1 MTKEW
6 HFMATTE
13 STTRSKIQRFELM
26 DTTLRDGEQTEGV
39 SMLGEEKMAIARA
52 LLEGLKVDRLEI
64 ASARVSKGEFETVR
78 TICKWARGRRFLE
91 RIEILGF
98 VDHKASVDWASG
110 AGCKVINLLT
120 KGSRRHCETQL
131 RKTLTEHL
139 RDIERTVVYGHGLGV
154 EFNVYLEDWSGGMLG
169 SPDHVFAMIQALI
182 PMGFKRIML
191 PDTLGILDPR
201 QVFDFVRQVHDR
213 WPQAWLDFHGHN
225 DYGLGT
231 ANAIEA
237 LRAGARGLHATLN
250 GLGERAGNTPLDE
263 VVVAAHDFTPF
274 RCRVDEK
281 KLAEV
286 SRLTEVFTGKRV
298 AWNKAITGEN
308 VFTQTAGIHADGDK
322 KGDLYQSRLTP
333 ARFNRH
339 RVYAMGKLMG
349 RASLEFNL
357 KRLGIELSDE
367 QKRLVLEKV
376 IELADAK
383 KVITTG
389 DLPFIISDVLQT
401 KEARQ
406 FEVVDFMISTNR
418 GLRPVASV
426 MVRYKGSNYH
436 VTASGDGGFDA
447 FVKAL
452 RSIEGPLGFKI
463 PALLDYTVRIPP
475 GGKTDA
481 LVETTITWEGGL
493 KTRGVNSDQLT
504 AAIEATVH
512 AINIVMM
519 SSPTARARLPKK

>member
-1 MTKEW
+1 
-6 HFMATTE
+6 MAASE
-13 STTRSKIQRFELM
+13 STRGSKTQFFELM

-52 LLEGLKVDRLEI
+52 LLEGLKIDRIEI
-64 ASARVSKGEFETVR
+64 ASARVSKGEFETVKM
-78 TICKWARGRRFLE
+78 ICDWARSRKFLE
-91 RIEILGF
+91 RIEVLGF
-98 VDHKASVDWASG
+98 VDHKASVDWAAG

-131 RKTLTEHL
+131 RKTLAEHL
-139 RDIERTVVYGHGLGV
+139 KDIERTVQYGRSLGV

-169 SPDHVFAMIQALI
+169 SPDHVFTMIEALI

-201 QVFDFVRQVHDR
+201 QVFDFVKQVHDR
-213 WPQAWLDFHGHN
+213 WPKARLDFHGHN

-231 ANAIEA
+231 ANSIEA
-237 LRAGARGLHATLN
+237 LRAGACGLHVTLN
-250 GLGERAGNTPLDE
+250 GLGERAGNAPLDE

-286 SRLTEVFTGKRV
+286 GHLTEVFTGKRV

-339 RVYAMGKLMG
+339 RVYALGKLMG

-357 KRLGIELSDE
+357 KRLGIELAEE
-367 QKRLVLEKV
+367 QKKLVLEKI

-383 KVITTG
+383 KVVTTG
-389 DLPFIISDVLQT
+389 DLPFIISDVLQA
-401 KEARQ
+401 KEERQ

-426 MVRYKGSNYH
+426 MLRYKGTSYH
-436 VTASGDGGFDA
+436 VSASGDGGFDA

-452 RSIEGPLGFKI
+452 RSIEGQAGFRV
-463 PALLDYTVRIPP
+463 PTLLDYTVRIPP

-493 KTRGVNSDQLT
+493 KTRGVNPDQLT
-504 AAIEATVH
+504 AAIEATSH
-512 AINIVMM
+512 AINIVTMN
-519 SSPTARARLPKK
+519 PAATKPKPPKK